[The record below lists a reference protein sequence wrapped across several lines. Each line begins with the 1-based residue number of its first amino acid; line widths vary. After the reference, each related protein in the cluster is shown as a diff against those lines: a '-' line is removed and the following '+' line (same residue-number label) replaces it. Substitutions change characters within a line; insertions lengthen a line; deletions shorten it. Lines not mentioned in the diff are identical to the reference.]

1 MSVPTERPLPSR
13 APPGS
18 AVGAGRF
25 AQAALA
31 GYIGVELISFA
42 TGVVTLLRWDD
53 REREL
58 ASADPFFADG
68 WDLGLGFAYF
78 GVFLMCGI
86 AWLIWQYQAH
96 SNLSNLT
103 KTRFRS
109 ASTFWILVPI
119 ASLFLP
125 YQTVGEL
132 ARAGVDRPGL
142 RRWWWA
148 LYLAMNF
155 LIGAASGFGLVGNL
169 LASAAIRAAGAVV
182 GIGAAISAIRLI
194 SLINAGLETQR
205 SSAGWVAG
213 PPPLSRKF
221 SLAWG
226 GIALVL
232 TVVGSGLF
240 GWALPAVVRAIP
252 TIPDTNLA
260 FAVGDC
266 FNETPEEFVDVNCN
280 EPHQAEIYEVLDHP
294 DSSNYPG
301 GQLIA
306 DWAEPQCYSR
316 FESYTGVAYPDSAL
330 EFNYLYPTAQ
340 GWRDGD
346 REVICYL
353 FDASGDDL
361 TEPIAEPA

>member
-1 MSVPTERPLPSR
+1 MSDLVPRPLPIR
-13 APPGS
+13 VPPTT

-25 AQAALA
+25 TQAGLA
-31 GYIGVELISFA
+31 GYIGVEVISFL

-58 ASADPFFADG
+58 AAQEPFFADG

-78 GVFLMCGI
+78 GVFLLCGI

-103 KTRFRS
+103 QTRFRP
-109 ASTFWILVPI
+109 AAAFWILVPV

-125 YQTVGEL
+125 YQAIAEL
-132 ARAGVDRPGL
+132 ARAEVDRPVL

-148 LYLAMNF
+148 LYLSMNF
-155 LIGAASGFGLVGNL
+155 LIGVASGFTLATNL
-169 LASAAIRAAGAVV
+169 LVSTAVRAAAAVV
-182 GIGAAISAIRLI
+182 GIGAAIAAIRLI
-194 SLINAGLETQR
+194 SHINAGLETR
-205 SSAGWVAG
+205 RGSAGWVAG
-213 PPPLSRKF
+213 PPPLSSKF
-221 SLAWG
+221 RVIWAG
-226 GIALVL
+226 AALLL
-232 TVVGSGLF
+232 TVLGSGLL

-266 FNETPEEFVDVNCN
+266 FNETAEEFVDISCD

-294 DSSNYPG
+294 DAPAYPG

-330 EFNYLYPTAQ
+330 EFNYLFPTAQ
-340 GWRDGD
+340 GWREGD

-353 FDASGDDL
+353 FDPSGDDL
-361 TEPIAEPA
+361 TEPIANPA